1 MMAPGT
7 TEEWKLCI
15 FLYVSDASC
24 FSQDDSPLYHLCS
37 FHVEKRVEKC
47 EIMGIIFPLLAFWNL
62 KHRQSKTN
70 IWLQKTE
77 DESALVKVHS
87 K

>member
-15 FLYVSDASC
+15 FLYVSGASC
-24 FSQDDSPLYHLCS
+24 FSQDDPPLYHLCS
-37 FHVEKRVEKC
+37 FHVEKHVEKC
-47 EIMGIIFPLLAFWNL
+47 EIMGIIFPLLAL
-62 KHRQSKTN
+62 KFETQTKKTN